1 VIGKNKESKALI
13 RFHSAN
19 KIGKYNRGGKKKT
32 TINLRKLQNKSK
44 HRNNKSF
51 LESLLLG
58 SFPSLGGHR
67 SPHPPRMPSSTVLL
81 SGPAVGAAQAR
92 IWSYSCVFLP
102 ILLALWNLIKALL
115 SLFFPITFLIAII
128 NLTLSVGLLQF
139 CGVFL
144 FFLFSL
150 FI

>member
-1 VIGKNKESKALI
+1 MRFIIAIKNVIGKNKESKALI

-51 LESLLLG
+51 LKSLLLG

-102 ILLALWNLIKALL
+102 PISTAINTNAFSFVGTLNVLLYI
-115 SLFFPITFLIAII
+115 PQTQ
-128 NLTLSVGLLQF
+128 SV
-139 CGVFL
+139 
-144 FFLFSL
+144 
-150 FI
+150 